1 MIYLI
6 TGASHT
12 GKTLLAQKLL
22 EKFGYPYLSL
32 DLLEMGL
39 IRSGQTE
46 LTVTD
51 SDLLTD
57 YLWSIVKEMI
67 KTALENQQHLIV
79 EGSYIPFDWQKDFSS
94 AYLKNIHYICL
105 IMSDEYIKKSFQN
118 IKKHACAIEKRV
130 DGSYFTLDFAL
141 AENQKYLRL
150 CQEHGCPYLLLEK
163 DYQPDLIFEKVK
175 RRQDERENSENI

>member
-12 GKTLLAQKLL
+12 GKTLLAQKML
-22 EKFGYPYLSL
+22 EEFGYPYLSL
-32 DLLEMGL
+32 DLLKMGL
-39 IRSGQTE
+39 IRSGQTG
-46 LTVTD
+46 LTVAD

-57 YLWSIVKEMI
+57 YLWSIVKEII

-94 AYLKNIHYICL
+94 ADLKNIHYICL
-105 IMSDEYIKKSFQN
+105 IMSDDYIKKNFTN
-118 IKKHACAIEKRV
+118 IKEHACDIEKRV
-130 DGSYFTLDFAL
+130 DDRYFTLDFAL

-150 CQEHGCPYLLLEK
+150 CQEHNCPYLLLEK
-163 DYQPDLIFEKVK
+163 DYQPDLIFKNV
-175 RRQDERENSENI
+175 NIETNK